1 MLHTTYTMNNT
12 SSTQQFIDIAG
23 IREGIIILKNG
34 GYRLIL
40 STSAVNFSLKS
51 EQEQN
56 SLVFQYQSFLNSLHF
71 PIQIVIQSKKLDLNQ
86 YLKKLNTAKEKQKNE
101 LLRLQMEDYSEFV
114 SQLINVANIMKK
126 NFYVVVSYDPI
137 NISGG
142 SIIDKIFKKNAP
154 ANIKISDVEFKRHK
168 DELVE
173 RANVLASGLG
183 SMGIRCVQLNTEEII
198 ELFYKIYNP
207 EMADKE
213 RFEDVESI
221 DSSVVIDKREAGMVK
236 SESKSPDKEE
246 VLIDNGSLVEEQQK
260 VKTDINNRENSKDA
274 EKQIVKEG
282 VANQNK
288 AVPADRQEAE
298 SGMRE
303 KPQTPVNN
311 PAPAT
316 TIQANN
322 ASVPATPSAVGQ
334 ASAQSVDNLAHALNQ
349 IPPQSNPQPTVP
361 AIPPTQN

>member
-1 MLHTTYTMNNT
+1 MPQV
-12 SSTQQFIDIAG
+12 SSTQQFVDIAG
-23 IREGIIILKNG
+23 IREGIIVLKNG
-34 GYRLIL
+34 AYRLIL

-86 YLKKLNTAKEKQKNE
+86 YLKKLTAAKEKQQNE

-137 NISGG
+137 SITGG
-142 SIIDKIFKKNAP
+142 SVIDKLFKKSSPTNL
-154 ANIKISDVEFKRHK
+154 KISDQDFKRYK

-173 RANVLASGLG
+173 RANVVASGLG

-213 RFEDVESI
+213 RFEEVGDI
-221 DSSVVIDKREAGMVK
+221 TSSVVINKNEAGLVK
-236 SESKSPDKEE
+236 PTPKISEEE
-246 VLIDNGSLVEEQQK
+246 VSLIDNGTIVEEQQK
-260 VKTDINNRENSKDA
+260 SQIEMSERENSKEA
-274 EKQIVKEG
+274 EKQIVEAGAKEETATKP
-282 VANQNK
+282 VVNNNQNPAAATNPTTAPAGQPAAQNPAAATNPTSQT
-288 AVPADRQEAE
+288 AVPNV
-298 SGMRE
+298 
-303 KPQTPVNN
+303 P
-311 PAPAT
+311 PAT
-316 TIQANN
+316 TPTNTTATNN
-322 ASVPATPSAVGQ
+322 NVP
-334 ASAQSVDNLAHALNQ
+334 
-349 IPPQSNPQPTVP
+349 PTEN
-361 AIPPTQN
+361 IPPTQ